1 MAMTVGTRRAGHAP
15 VLVASVALVLVGA
28 CGSDPVSDRN
38 TGLGVAGVNGGGAAA
53 VGGVGGTGGAGGRA
67 GAGGMYNPDPN
78 DGLGGLGGVGGM
90 DMECAGVRI
99 NASRILP
106 TVMLVVDGSTSML
119 DPYGEPVAVDGG
131 MPDPSTLPSR
141 WSSVREALIGAEGV
155 VPKLQDRV
163 RFGLA
168 VFGTQASCPLPLGT
182 IAPELNNAP
191 AIIAGVQAQP
201 PGMFTPT
208 GVALDQVVDILPDP
222 TMILDGPPIGPQII
236 LLATDGDPNA
246 CDGGGF
252 FPVTD
257 YVPSINAALKGQAKH
272 LRMYVVSVG
281 QDAAASHLQEMA
293 NIGANLDRA
302 TGTAE
307 VYYPDNTAALTATL
321 ETLIG
326 AELSCELSLEG
337 KGVKPGLECTGT
349 VLFNGAELE
358 CNGPDGFSLK
368 DEKTITLNG
377 TTCETFKNSIDT
389 TIDAEFPCEAVIIL

>member
-1 MAMTVGTRRAGHAP
+1 M
-15 VLVASVALVLVGA
+15 
-28 CGSDPVSDRN
+28 
-38 TGLGVAGVNGGGAAA
+38 
-53 VGGVGGTGGAGGRA
+53 GGAGGR
-67 GAGGMYNPDPN
+67 GGNAWNPDPN

-90 DMECAGVRI
+90 DMECAGIRV

-106 TVMLVVDGSTSML
+106 TVMLLVDGSTSML

-182 IAPELNNAP
+182 IAPELNNAA
-191 AIIAGVQAQP
+191 AITTGIQAQP

-222 TMILDGPPIGPQII
+222 TLNLDGPPIGPQII

-257 YVPSINAALKGQAKH
+257 YVPSINAALKAQAKH

-293 NIGANLDRA
+293 NIGANVDRA
-302 TGTAE
+302 TGMAE
-307 VYYPDNTAALTATL
+307 VHYPDNTATLTATL

-326 AELSCELSLEG
+326 AELSCELKLEG
-337 KGVKPGLECTGT
+337 KGVLVDKACTGT
-349 VLFNGAELE
+349 VLFNGTPLE
-358 CNGPDGFSLK
+358 CNGPDGFSLT
-368 DEKTITLNG
+368 DETTLVLNG

-389 TIDAEFPCEAVIIL
+389 TIDAEFPCEAIPIM